1 MKNPLILLIEDDAND
16 EELIRLALE
25 ENGIMHDLS
34 IVRDGPEALDFLFC
48 KGPYQNREFHNPYLI
63 ILDLKIPKISGTEVL
78 KQIRANQI
86 TCHIPVVI
94 FTSSREEKDIRNC
107 YQLGANAFVRK
118 PIEFTEFNE
127 SIRSISTFWLT
138 HNNIMEGPA

>member
-1 MKNPLILLIEDDAND
+1 M
-16 EELIRLALE
+16 IRLALE
-25 ENGIMHDLS
+25 ENKIIHNLS

-48 KGPYQNREFHNPYLI
+48 KGHYQNREFHNPYLI

-86 TCHIPVVI
+86 TCHVPVVI
-94 FTSSREEKDIRNC
+94 FTSSREEKDIQNC

-127 SIRSISTFWLT
+127 SIRSISTFWLN
-138 HNNIMEGPA
+138 HNNIMEGPTSEA